1 MVHGP
6 PFFPTLLLIQ
16 HKGLG
21 TVSVTFRFIFVG
33 AFIFL
38 FAAAAVAQGGAAPP
52 DANNIVDAMLK
63 AQQENK
69 SRVKPFTVKRNYLL
83 LDKQAQQKAQVVATI
98 TTLPPDSK
106 EYEIEHSSGG
116 MGEKVLRDVLNK
128 ETEPPRDAQKKE
140 ITRENY
146 NFQWLGEESLD
157 GKRCYLLGL
166 NPKREDKD
174 LIKGKIWVDAETYN
188 IRRLEGSPVKNPSWW
203 IHDLN
208 ILMQFAEVD
217 GMWLRTSLQAVAN
230 VRFKGKYVMESHDL
244 EYRFSQETASR
255 QSFPRRHRTN
265 SAVFAGS
272 ALRP

>member
-1 MVHGP
+1 MAFRYTLVG
-6 PFFPTLLLIQ
+6 FFILLLA
-16 HKGLG
+16 
-21 TVSVTFRFIFVG
+21 T
-33 AFIFL
+33 
-38 FAAAAVAQGGAAPP
+38 AAVAQGGATQP
-52 DANNIVDAMLK
+52 DTNSIVNAMLK

-69 SRVKPFTVKRNYLL
+69 SRVRPFTVKRNYLL

-116 MGEKVLRDVLNK
+116 MGEKVLRDVLSK
-128 ETEPPRDAQKKE
+128 ETEPPKDAQKKE

-146 NFQWLGEESLD
+146 NFQLLGQESLD
-157 GKRCYLLGL
+157 GKHCYILGL

-217 GMWLRTSLQAVAN
+217 GMWLRTSLHAVAN

-244 EYRFSQETASR
+244 EYRFTEETASR
-255 QSFPRRHRTN
+255 QPLPRGRRTN
-265 SAVFAGS
+265 SAMFAGS
-272 ALRP
+272 AVRP

>member
-1 MVHGP
+1 M
-6 PFFPTLLLIQ
+6 
-16 HKGLG
+16 
-21 TVSVTFRFIFVG
+21 
-33 AFIFL
+33 
-38 FAAAAVAQGGAAPP
+38 
-52 DANNIVDAMLK
+52 
-63 AQQENK
+63 
-69 SRVKPFTVKRNYLL
+69 
-83 LDKQAQQKAQVVATI
+83 ATI

-116 MGEKVLRDVLNK
+116 MGEKVLRDVLSK
-128 ETEPPRDAQKKE
+128 ETEPAKDAQKKE

-146 NFQWLGEESLD
+146 NFQLVGEESLD

-166 NPKREDKD
+166 TPKREDKD

-217 GMWLRTSLQAVAN
+217 GMWLRTSLHAVAN

-244 EYRFSQETASR
+244 EYRFTEETASR
-255 QSFPRRHRTN
+255 RPLPHRNRTN
-265 SAVFAGS
+265 SAMFAGS
-272 ALRP
+272 AVRP

>member
-1 MVHGP
+1 MA
-6 PFFPTLLLIQ
+6 FKLSFM
-16 HKGLG
+16 
-21 TVSVTFRFIFVG
+21 G
-33 AFIFL
+33 AFLFL
-38 FAAAAVAQGGAAPP
+38 LATAAVAQGGATQP
-52 DANNIVDAMLK
+52 DANSIVDSMLK

-69 SRVKPFTVKRNYLL
+69 LRVRPYTVKRNYLL
-83 LDKQAQQKAQVVATI
+83 LDKQADQKAQVVATI

-116 MGEKVLRDVLNK
+116 MGEKVLRDVLSK
-128 ETEPPRDAQKKE
+128 ETEPAKDAQKKE

-146 NFQWLGEESLD
+146 NFQLVGEESLD

-166 NPKREDKD
+166 TPKREDKD

-217 GMWLRTSLQAVAN
+217 GMWLRTSLHAVAN

-244 EYRFSQETASR
+244 EYRFTEETASR
-255 QSFPRRHRTN
+255 RPLPHRNRTN
-265 SAVFAGS
+265 SAMFAGS
-272 ALRP
+272 AVRP